1 MFLILTL
8 SWHFSMEET
17 NLSFLLT
24 LYQMSR
30 SISCDFSR
38 SVLIGRD
45 ILKATLISRDTLIEY
60 HVCIDQNFINVLIIY
75 HSLNYA
81 PLFQLMAC
89 HPGNCHQSNP
99 FSLMDNQNLEK
110 YSKNLEIR
118 QIKNLQQMREDF

>member
-45 ILKATLISRDTLIEY
+45 ILKATLIGRDTLIEY
-60 HVCIDQNFINVLIIY
+60 HVCIDQNFINLLIIY

-81 PLFQLMAC
+81 PLFRLMAC
-89 HPGNCHQSNP
+89 HVWKLPSIEPFQSHG
-99 FSLMDNQNLEK
+99 
-110 YSKNLEIR
+110 
-118 QIKNLQQMREDF
+118 